1 MSNFSVLSQ
10 HDEQL
15 LRLGM
20 LAEKYF
26 AEDPNTCLLKLRQ
39 LAESLAQLLAA
50 RTGLYISPEET
61 QYDLLRR
68 LQDSGVLPR
77 EILQMFN
84 EVRRAGNAAS
94 HSLSGDHRA
103 ALSTLKLARQIG
115 LWFHRT
121 FKDANYK
128 SGPFIPPPSP
138 QNESA
143 ELRTEMERLEK
154 ALSAY
159 QATHAQVTE
168 QLTITEAN
176 LRDAKDE
183 QAFWERMAAETEQ
196 AKLEL
201 EKSLIAQQ
209 NIAATQ
215 SKDTFVKWV
224 TAANSAVNAVQL
236 DEADTRKLIDQQLRQ
251 AGWEVDSEVL
261 RFNKGARPEK
271 NRNRAIAEWP
281 TESGSADYALFI
293 GMTPVAVIEAKRK
306 NVDVSGT
313 LQQAKRYSR
322 TFTPSVEVTL
332 SNDNWGNDAAYRRV
346 ESKSRIPSL

>member
-50 RTGLYISPEET
+50 RTGLFISPEET

-77 EILQMFN
+77 EVFQMFN

-138 QNESA
+138 TSP
-143 ELRTEMERLEK
+143 
-154 ALSAY
+154 
-159 QATHAQVTE
+159 
-168 QLTITEAN
+168 
-176 LRDAKDE
+176 
-183 QAFWERMAAETEQ
+183 
-196 AKLEL
+196 
-201 EKSLIAQQ
+201 
-209 NIAATQ
+209 
-215 SKDTFVKWV
+215 
-224 TAANSAVNAVQL
+224 
-236 DEADTRKLIDQQLRQ
+236 
-251 AGWEVDSEVL
+251 G
-261 RFNKGARPEK
+261 
-271 NRNRAIAEWP
+271 
-281 TESGSADYALFI
+281 
-293 GMTPVAVIEAKRK
+293 
-306 NVDVSGT
+306 
-313 LQQAKRYSR
+313 
-322 TFTPSVEVTL
+322 
-332 SNDNWGNDAAYRRV
+332 
-346 ESKSRIPSL
+346 